1 MTTQGLRRERWSKN
15 KPLLVS
21 KDSSRINGT
30 WTYEFPTVQVSN
42 DRSYWNNACLPFV
55 DLWFTSAICTWCVIL
70 PWTPAINLSTI
81 PSINRWADLSF
92 SWLCSVCFCMKSWQL
107 CSKQRMSI
115 LTVESCSFL
124 FRMGSGFLRE
134 PNSWSTVCKE
144 IYTPHTIGYFFWKG
158 IWNFMDLLPVPIICS
173 LLRKKKVS
181 ETFKVALSILTAGAN
196 APISLLV
203 KISPS
208 DLGTQLH
215 GRILIGDIHRYKCH
229 CEYQFDLFRNKGLG
243 EITAYQSLC
252 GDSKDGMHLI
262 TFLSAFL
269 LWFSWWYMKNSSQM
283 ITKANLAW
291 I

>member
-144 IYTPHTIGYFFWKG
+144 IYTPHTIGYFFLKG
-158 IWNFMDLLPVPIICS
+158 HLKLHGSPTSSHNLLS
-173 LLRKKKVS
+173 SEKKKS
-181 ETFKVALSILTAGAN
+181 
-196 APISLLV
+196 
-203 KISPS
+203 
-208 DLGTQLH
+208 
-215 GRILIGDIHRYKCH
+215 
-229 CEYQFDLFRNKGLG
+229 FRNL
-243 EITAYQSLC
+243 QS
-252 GDSKDGMHLI
+252 GTI
-262 TFLSAFL
+262 NFN
-269 LWFSWWYMKNSSQM
+269 SWCKCSNF
-283 ITKANLAW
+283 IAC
-291 I
+291 